1 MRRVLF
7 IREYNNIEE
16 GWTGYLDDLEF
27 IDLLDKGYVVD
38 LTDFDLDPIVT
49 NNKKITLKRG
59 NK

>member
-7 IREYNNIEE
+7 IREYDNIEE